1 MARIDDFIQA
11 RALSRKELSEKDP
24 LVIADLSGGLSD
36 INTDEVKAISL
47 NFLNRNLTITWPDL
61 EFSYVDSDEE
71 VSIQQQVLILHY
83 LNGAFLSNGVPATG
97 EWVSFQD
104 VPDGRFYI
112 GAFIKRAK
120 DPMLRT
126 FGINAKLMIESA
138 SRLYGATRLDHGD
151 YSVMVKAL
159 PLVPV
164 ALVIWEG
171 DDEFP
176 PDGNIL
182 FDKNISMILSAED
195 IAWLAGMVV
204 YPLMGM
210 AANKGRNKPLNIK
223 GA

>member
-11 RALSRKELSEKDP
+11 RALSRNELSKKEP
-24 LVIADLSGGLSD
+24 GLIAGLSGGLIDKDS
-36 INTDEVKAISL
+36 EGVRAILL

-61 EFSYVDSDEE
+61 EISYEDSSEE

-83 LNGAFLSNGVPATG
+83 LNGACLSNGAPATG
-97 EWVSFQD
+97 EWISFQD
-104 VPDGRFYI
+104 VPDGRFYM

-120 DPMLRT
+120 DPLLRT
-126 FGINAKLMIESA
+126 FGMNAKLMIESA
-138 SRLYGATRLDHGD
+138 SRLYGATQLDHGD

-164 ALVIWEG
+164 ALVLWEG

-176 PDGNIL
+176 PEGNIL
-182 FDKNISMILSAED
+182 FDKNISLILSAED

-210 AANKGRNKPLNIK
+210 AAKKG
-223 GA
+223 

>member
-11 RALSRKELSEKDP
+11 RSISRKGLSDKDP
-24 LVIADLSGGLSD
+24 VIIADLSGGFIDKDS
-36 INTDEVKAISL
+36 EGVKAILLS
-47 NFLNRNLTITWPDL
+47 FLNRNLTITWPEM
-61 EFSYVDSDEE
+61 EFSYEGSDEE

-83 LNGAFLSNGVPATG
+83 LNGAFLSNGAPTTG
-97 EWVSFQD
+97 EWISFQD

-126 FGINAKLMIESA
+126 FGMNAKLMIESA
-138 SRLYGATRLDHGD
+138 SGLYGATQLDHGD
-151 YSVMVKAL
+151 HSLMVRVL

-204 YPLMGM
+204 YPLIGM
-210 AANKGRNKPLNIK
+210 AAQRKG
-223 GA
+223 

>member
-1 MARIDDFIQA
+1 
-11 RALSRKELSEKDP
+11 
-24 LVIADLSGGLSD
+24 
-36 INTDEVKAISL
+36 
-47 NFLNRNLTITWPDL
+47 
-61 EFSYVDSDEE
+61 
-71 VSIQQQVLILHY
+71 
-83 LNGAFLSNGVPATG
+83 
-97 EWVSFQD
+97 
-104 VPDGRFYI
+104 
-112 GAFIKRAK
+112 
-120 DPMLRT
+120 MLKT
-126 FGINAKLMIESA
+126 FGMNAKLMIESA